1 MTIYCFR
8 EFRLFRQCATVVLSM
23 CGSILWGQQS
33 EVQSEVPS
41 DSVSLRLQE
50 VVVTAHQ
57 PATKLVG
64 STLVSTIAGSPLQNL
79 GTALDVLAQLPMI
92 VVDDSSVSV
101 TGKGSPDIYIDG
113 RPVHDADELMRL
125 RSENIKRI
133 ELDMAPGAM
142 YASGVN
148 AVLKI
153 TTKRSFIDGVSMI
166 DRGEVSVRRKS
177 SLSDMLDLNYRNGNW
192 DIFLSGN
199 IERNNKVIKGSTINR
214 LLYEGKE
221 TIVGSSQHNSYPS
234 TEGALKAGFNYS
246 AGTMSLGAYYRYA
259 PENSRFTNVGKEW
272 IDLNEPVS
280 RKISRR
286 GSSRTHHGS
295 VYYDHKLSDDC
306 VVHFDGDILKANSSN
321 DVSAVYPADVSSAVS
336 SEDSRSSSLYAGRL
350 YVKSPLC
357 GGEITL
363 GTQDSYTE
371 SRLDYRMLNAEVGE
385 YIPSSL
391 TLGRQLSAAVFAS
404 WSRMWGNFS
413 FNGGLRYEYVDYDF
427 QVNGK
432 KDRDVSRRD
441 HLVTPDL
448 SLGYFFNERA
458 QLTLSYKMAA
468 LRPPYSQLTG
478 SLSYVGAHEIEGGN
492 PALRDERMHDVQLF
506 GMWNDFMVQADYTCS
521 IDTYGFVKRLYPASS
536 LQLLMQ
542 PVNIDVSAVDVYVI
556 WRKKIG
562 AWTPDFVAGMHKQW
576 LDLDGTD
583 HGTPIFSYYFDNM
596 ISLTRGF
603 MLTVGARGQSS
614 GDMHTNRFAASW
626 FMLDASLTKEFFKKS
641 LQVKLSATDIFNTSN
656 NDWTMNTYGVS
667 VDKHQS
673 YDRRGVALSVTYR
686 LRPVGSKYKGKTA
699 SESEM
704 NRL

>member
-1 MTIYCFR
+1 MIMTTCYFR
-8 EFRLFRQCATVVLSM
+8 EFRLFRSCAAIVMSM
-23 CGSILWGQQS
+23 CGNMLWGQPA
-33 EVQSEVPS
+33 EVPS
-41 DSVSLRLQE
+41 DSISRRLQE

-57 PATKLVG
+57 PATKLIG
-64 STLVSTIAGSPLQNL
+64 STLVSTIAGSPLQDL

-92 VVDDSSVSV
+92 VVDDNSVSV
-101 TGKGSPDIYIDG
+101 TGKGFPEIYIDG
-113 RPVHDADELMRL
+113 HPVHDADELVRL
-125 RSENIKRI
+125 RSENIKKI

-148 AVLKI
+148 AVLRI
-153 TTKRSFIDGVSMI
+153 STKRSFIDGISMI
-166 DRGEVSVRRKS
+166 DRGEVSVRRKC

-199 IERNNKVIKGSTINR
+199 IVWNNKVIKGSTINR
-214 LLYEGKE
+214 LMYDGVE
-221 TIVGSSQHNSYPS
+221 TVVGSTQHNSYPT
-234 TEGALKAGFNYS
+234 TEGAVKAGFNYAS
-246 AGTMSLGAYYRYA
+246 GDMSLGAYYRYA
-259 PENSRFTNVGKEW
+259 PEDTRFTNIGKEW

-280 RKISRR
+280 RKISRN
-286 GSSRTHHGS
+286 GSSHTHHGS
-295 VYYDHKLSDDC
+295 VYYDHKLSDVC
-306 VVHFDGDILKANSSN
+306 VVHFDGDLLKTDSSN
-321 DVSAVYPADVSSAVS
+321 DVSAVYPADVSSAVE

-357 GGEITL
+357 GGELTF

-371 SRLDYRMLNAEVGE
+371 SRLDYRMLNTEVGE

-391 TLGRQLSAAVFAS
+391 TCGRQFSAAAFAS

-427 QVNGK
+427 KVNGK
-432 KDRDVSRRD
+432 KDHDVSRRD
-441 HLVTPDL
+441 HLVTPDV
-448 SLGYFFNERA
+448 SFGYFFNERS
-458 QLTLSYKMAA
+458 QLTLSYKMAT

-478 SLSYVGAHEIEGGN
+478 SLSYVGSHEIEGGN

-506 GMWNDFMVQADYTCS
+506 GMWNDFMLQADYTRS

-542 PVNIDVSAVDVYVI
+542 PVNIDVSAVDVYLI
-556 WRKKIG
+556 WRKKIKG
-562 AWTPDFVAGMHKQW
+562 WTPDLMAGMHKQW
-576 LDLDGTD
+576 LDLDGTG
-583 HGTPIFSYYFDNM
+583 HGKPILSYYFDNI
-596 ISLTRGF
+596 ISLPRGF
-603 MLTVGARGQSS
+603 MLTIGAHGQSS

-626 FMLDASLTKEFFKKS
+626 FTLDASLTREFFKKS
-641 LQVKLSATDIFNTSN
+641 LQVKLSATDIFNTAN

-667 VDKHQS
+667 VDKRQS

>member
-8 EFRLFRQCATVVLSM
+8 EFQLFRQCATVVLSM
-23 CGSILWGQQS
+23 CGSILWGQ
-33 EVQSEVPS
+33 QSEVPS

-64 STLVSTIAGSPLQNL
+64 STLVSTIVGSPLQNL

-166 DRGEVSVRRKS
+166 DRGEVSVRRKC

-246 AGTMSLGAYYRYA
+246 AGTMSLGAYYRYD

-286 GSSRTHHGS
+286 GSSRTHYGS

-404 WSRMWGNFS
+404 WSRMWGNLS

-448 SLGYFFNERA
+448 SFGYFFNEHA

-506 GMWNDFMVQADYTCS
+506 GMWNDFMVQADYTRS

-596 ISLTRGF
+596 ISLPRGF

-626 FMLDASLTKEFFKKS
+626 FTLDASITKEFFKKS
-641 LQVKLSATDIFNTSN
+641 LQVKLSVTDIFNTSN

-667 VDKHQS
+667 VDKRQS
-673 YDRRGVALSVTYR
+673 YDRRGVALSITYR